1 MSDSQAS
8 PTSTTSASLPTF
20 PATMPPINRSRGR
33 NVHIYD
39 VKKPKVVLGGLI
51 LFSGV
56 TNANLYFMAEIFI
69 IFTGPFFIQDETG
82 TRIGKNDRPLLPGNY
97 YVVATG
103 EFYCFFFFIVK

>member
-8 PTSTTSASLPTF
+8 PTSTTSTF

-39 VKKPKVVLGGLI
+39 VNKRDVVLGGLI
-51 LFSGV
+51 LFGGV
-56 TNANLYFMAEIFI
+56 TNANLYFMVEIFI
-69 IFTGPFFIQDETG
+69 IFMGPFFIQDETG
-82 TRIGKNDRPLLPGNY
+82 TRIRENDCPLLPGNY

-103 EFYCFFFFIVK
+103 KFYCFSFSSSNSLSN